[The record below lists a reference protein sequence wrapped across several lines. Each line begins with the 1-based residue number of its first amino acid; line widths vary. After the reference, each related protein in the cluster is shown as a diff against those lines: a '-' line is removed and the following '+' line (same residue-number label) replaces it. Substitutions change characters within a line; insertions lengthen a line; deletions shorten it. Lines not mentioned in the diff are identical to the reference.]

1 MINTPNSNPT
11 RETLQENHW
20 GRENLWS
27 ETFQDNYKPD
37 YDYSQFFNEIE
48 KYFKKDFFSF
58 LIYKKSLKNLK
69 NNEEEYLEIIK
80 LIKENNYKITIN
92 FLEKLDNKKKHLI
105 SDIFINAIGENKL
118 YRNFNM

>member
-27 ETFQDNYKPD
+27 ETFQDNYKSD

-69 NNEEEYLEIIK
+69 SNEEEYLEVIK